1 MLEAQ
6 KIELGNGYFLEV
18 YKDRTFR
25 LCRTQHYERESVT
38 VNILDGRVTSTGREA
53 QDLFDYLKK
62 TT

>member
-18 YKDRTFR
+18 YEDRTFR
-25 LCRTQHYERESVT
+25 LCRVQHYERGSVT
-38 VNILDGRVTSTGREA
+38 VNILDGYVTSTGKEA
-53 QDLFDYLKK
+53 QDLFDYLK